1 MERISTKSK
10 LQIVNNTEA
19 VSVPSTGIAF
29 REHHRVQVLPTTPCA
44 PATKKYNFQIQPVM
58 PSELNLADCNVI
70 VTFKVTKNSK
80 TYEKKDQISCVN
92 YLGVLAWDKVKVS
105 IAGNEIFSAYSYEN
119 HATFLKLET
128 SFTKTQKENQFIQIG
143 YREGK

>member
-1 MERISTKSK
+1 
-10 LQIVNNTEA
+10 
-19 VSVPSTGIAF
+19 
-29 REHHRVQVLPTTPCA
+29 
-44 PATKKYNFQIQPVM
+44 M

-80 TYEKKDQISCVN
+80 TYVKTDQISCVN

-128 SFTKTQKENQFIQIG
+128 SFTKTQKENQLIQIG